1 MIEEFVNDLI
11 KKSYILT
18 SAPGN
23 GSTVV
28 LLNVALF
35 LLLKDNKVIL
45 YDSTGSIDRDFI
57 KNNYSY
63 LYNNLL
69 FFSGNIKDLI
79 YFIEYINYDFDY
91 LLIDS
96 ADSLMSNKSLLLSLI
111 NLIHNKEKNIIVTSQ
126 IRVNPNNS
134 QTYSTI
140 ENLNIKNNLFSC
152 SVWIRNVTENRD
164 IISSKYIDIYKKI
177 RVGNDYIRRY
187 IIKINTKTGV
197 IIG

>member
-140 ENLNIKNNLFSC
+140 ENLNIKNNLFSY